1 MPGSG
6 SPRAS
11 GDARFLI
18 MKDMLILLSRVKTD
32 RRKAYFYGNLILV
45 QSLENQRPRGVRFP

>member
-1 MPGSG
+1 
-6 SPRAS
+6 
-11 GDARFLI
+11 

-45 QSLENQRPRGVRFP
+45 QSLENQRPRGLRFP

>member
-6 SPRAS
+6 SPLAS

-18 MKDMLILLSRVKTD
+18 IKDMLILLSRVKTD
-32 RRKAYFYGNLILV
+32 RRKAYFYGNLIVV
-45 QSLENQRPRGVRFP
+45 QSLENQRPQGLRFP